1 MNYRL
6 TKERLWPQVFFL
18 FTFLLFTTI
27 TNAQEINVHGKILDS
42 ESKEPL
48 VGVNVTVEGT
58 TIGVISDLNGSYTIN
73 VPGAGSILNFSYIG
87 FLTEKVKVN
96 NQTSINIQM
105 VPDLK
110 TLEEIV
116 VIGYGAQKKRDITGA
131 ITSVDEKMIEKRQ
144 AINVFDVLQ
153 GEAPGVLVVSNS
165 GAPGD
170 ENSIRIRGT
179 STFEGGVNPLYVVDG
194 VPLSDISSINPSD
207 IKSMEILKDAASAA
221 IYGSRSANGV
231 IIITTKSG
239 EAGKPKIDARYL
251 QSWNVLSRKIPQSN
265 AYERKLFE
273 NRAKLDLYSNA
284 NDSLGISTNAN
295 NDYQKL
301 ITQVG
306 KRRQMDLSIS
316 GGSEKVKYFASL
328 GYLDETGIVLNSFN
342 KRLSGRI
349 NTEYQATNKLKFTSR
364 ITYSYQNTNK
374 INEGKVIQQAM
385 QRPPH
390 FILYYPDGTYAFDI
404 GGRKNPIAE
413 AYYRKNDNKIYNA
426 SIYEMVEYK
435 INKYLTFQADVNGN
449 FDLRR
454 RNYFNSALLTTSNPQ
469 IATGG
474 DETEFGKN
482 LAAEAYLSFN
492 KEFGKHNIS
501 AVAGSIIEDWDN
513 ENLLYEGS
521 NYVTE
526 DVTTINAIQALDLL
540 GTTTSGS
547 SHSMVGFF
555 GRLGY
560 SFKGK
565 YLFNSNIRRDG
576 SSRFINNRW
585 GTFPSASIGWRISD
599 ESFMNWTKSFLKD
612 AKLRASWGVTGN
624 QNIGNYESLNLYTF
638 GSYYYQGISGVNT
651 STTFGNPDLKWE
663 ETTQTNLGADFT
675 LFNGRMS
682 ANFDYYIKTTE
693 GLLYNSLM
701 PSELGYSTMKVN
713 LGSIEN
719 KGYEISVSGYP
730 VQMRNFSW
738 QTSLNFSI
746 NKNKILSL
754 ATDDYVQN
762 GAWMVAKGQPIGQFY
777 GYNALGVYQYDES
790 NAYTADFSTRLIP
803 YFQRDDMGNV
813 ILQETGK
820 PILLGYKYPDGTDF
834 GYDPATN
841 PVAQLKVGSVPFRG
855 GDMIWENTDGNDQI
869 DDNDRKV
876 LGDGLPTWF
885 GGWNNMLTYKN
896 FTFTFGFYVN
906 WGNMIYNSA
915 KFELTKYSTTNVT
928 PQPYAIYNAW
938 RFQGQITD
946 EPKAEKGTVQNT
958 SRELSSAFLEDG
970 AFIRLRNVRLSYQ
983 FNNELVKK
991 VFING
996 LTCYVYANNLFTWT
1010 NYSGFDP
1017 ELGSSSVLTP
1027 GKDIG
1032 SYPRKREFGF
1042 GVNLNF

>member
-18 FTFLLFTTI
+18 VAFLLFTA
-27 TNAQEINVHGKILDS
+27 NVSSQEITIQGKIQNS
-42 ESKEPL
+42 EDKEPL
-48 VGVNVTVEGT
+48 IGVNVTIEGT
-58 TIGVISDLNGSYTIN
+58 TLGVISDVNGNFSIK
-73 VPGAGSILNFSYIG
+73 VPGANSILNFSYIG
-87 FLTEKVKVN
+87 FLTEKVKVA
-96 NQTSINIQM
+96 NQSTINLLM

-110 TLEEIV
+110 TLDEIV

-207 IKSMEILKDAASAA
+207 IKAMEILKDAASAA

-251 QSWNVLSRKIPQSN
+251 QSWSVLSHRVPQSN

-273 NRAKLDLYSNA
+273 NRAKLDLYSLG

-301 ITQVG
+301 ITKVG
-306 KRRQMDLSIS
+306 KRRQIDLSIS
-316 GGSEKVKYFASL
+316 GGSEKIKYFASL
-328 GYLDETGIVLNSFN
+328 GYLDETGIVHNSFN

-349 NTEYQATNKLKFTSR
+349 NTEYQANDRLKFSSR
-364 ITYSYQNTNK
+364 ITYSFQNTNK

-390 FILYYPDGTYAFDI
+390 FILNFPDGSYAFDI
-404 GGRKNPIAE
+404 GGRKNPLAE
-413 AYYRKNDNKIYNA
+413 AYYRRNDNKIYNA
-426 SIYEMVEYK
+426 SIYEMIEYK

-469 IATGG
+469 IADGG
-474 DETEFGKN
+474 DETDFARN
-482 LAAEAYLSFN
+482 LAGEAYLSFN
-492 KEFGKHNIS
+492 KDFGSHTLS
-501 AVAGSIIEDWDN
+501 AVAGSILEDWND
-513 ENLLYEGS
+513 ERLTFGGS

-526 DVTTINAIQALDLL
+526 DVTTINAIQSLDLL
-540 GTTTSGS
+540 GTTSSGS

-555 GRLGY
+555 GRLSY
-560 SFKGK
+560 SYKGK

-585 GTFPSASIGWRISD
+585 GIFPSASVGWRFSD
-599 ESFMNWTKSFLKD
+599 EKFMEWAQRFLKD
-612 AKLRASWGVTGN
+612 GKLRASWGVTGN

-663 ETTQTNLGADFT
+663 ETTQTNFGIDLT

-682 ANFDYYIKTTE
+682 ANADYYIKTTN
-693 GLLYNSLM
+693 GLLYNSLL
-701 PSELGYSTMKVN
+701 PSELGYTSMKVN

-719 KGYEISVSGYP
+719 KGLEVIIGGYP

-738 QTSLNFSI
+738 QTSVNFSV

-762 GAWMVAKGQPIGQFY
+762 GAWLVAKGQPIGQFY
-777 GYNALGVYQYDES
+777 GYNAQGVYQYDES
-790 NAYTADFSTRLIP
+790 NAYTSDFATRLIP
-803 YFQRDDMGNV
+803 SFERDDMGNV
-813 ILQETGK
+813 ILQENGQ
-820 PILLGYKYPDGTDF
+820 PILRGYQYPDGTDY
-834 GYDPATN
+834 GYDLATN
-841 PVAQLKVGSVPFRG
+841 PVYQLKVGSVPFKG
-855 GDMIWENTDGNDQI
+855 GDMIWENTDKNDVI

-876 LGDGLPTWF
+876 LGDGLPSWF

-928 PQPYAIYNAW
+928 PQPYAIYNTW
-938 RFQGQITD
+938 RFPGQITD

-983 FNNELVKK
+983 FNSGLVKK

-996 LTCYVYANNLFTWT
+996 LTAYIYANNLFTWS
-1010 NYSGFDP
+1010 NYTGFDP
-1017 ELGSSSVLTP
+1017 ELGGGSVLTP